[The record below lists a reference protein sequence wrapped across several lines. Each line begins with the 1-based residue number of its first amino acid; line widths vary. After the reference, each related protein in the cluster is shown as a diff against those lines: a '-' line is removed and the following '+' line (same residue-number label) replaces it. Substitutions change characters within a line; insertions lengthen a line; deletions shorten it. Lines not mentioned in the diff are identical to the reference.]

1 VVRGFE
7 LMRDMCRSKL
17 RFRFAHSS
25 CDFTSRIPMLLVGR
39 RFLRRWN
46 LRISLRSR
54 GSRRLRSR
62 LVIIWY
68 AYPGVKE
75 AAEWIRAGCEKKGRK
90 VVVDVV
96 LQEVSLERM
105 REIRSWD
112 VMGF

>member
-1 VVRGFE
+1 
-7 LMRDMCRSKL
+7 L
-17 RFRFAHSS
+17 RFHLKNPYAVSGPATLKALELADIIKVKSLKRIEIKISDHLV
-25 CDFTSRIPMLLVGR
+25 RIPR
-39 RFLRRWN
+39 
-46 LRISLRSR
+46 
-54 GSRRLRSR
+54 
-62 LVIIWY
+62 
-68 AYPGVKE
+68 GVKE

>member
-1 VVRGFE
+1 
-7 LMRDMCRSKL
+7 L
-17 RFRFAHSS
+17 RFHLKNPYAVSGPTILKALELADNIKVKSLKRIEIKVSDHLV
-25 CDFTSRIPMLLVGR
+25 RIPR
-39 RFLRRWN
+39 
-46 LRISLRSR
+46 
-54 GSRRLRSR
+54 
-62 LVIIWY
+62 
-68 AYPGVKE
+68 GVKE

>member
-1 VVRGFE
+1 LE
-7 LMRDMCRSKL
+7 LADIIKCKSLKKVETKISDHLVSIL
-17 RFRFAHSS
+17 R
-25 CDFTSRIPMLLVGR
+25 
-39 RFLRRWN
+39 
-46 LRISLRSR
+46 
-54 GSRRLRSR
+54 
-62 LVIIWY
+62 
-68 AYPGVKE
+68 GVKE

>member
-1 VVRGFE
+1 LELADIIKVKSLKRFE
-7 LMRDMCRSKL
+7 IKISDHLV
-17 RFRFAHSS
+17 
-25 CDFTSRIPMLLVGR
+25 RIPR
-39 RFLRRWN
+39 
-46 LRISLRSR
+46 
-54 GSRRLRSR
+54 
-62 LVIIWY
+62 
-68 AYPGVKE
+68 GVKE